1 MTGEHS
7 LRYEGWRVVLASSTG
22 VFVGFGSLVVYTFG
36 IFLKPL
42 AAEFSWS
49 REGVSAAF
57 GLAAMMVAVASPLL
71 GYLFDRHRPLRVIL
85 PALTVYGIAFA
96 SLSLLTPHLWHLYAT
111 FVVLGIVGNGTAQM
125 AYSRAISTW
134 FEERRG
140 LAFAVLMSGSA
151 IGAMVW
157 PPTAQK
163 LEQLLGWRSAA
174 LTLGLLILVIGIP
187 TVTVFVRERPGTV
200 PGRDVLAPGASLRDG
215 LGSRVFWILV
225 VVLFVSSI
233 AQNGAITHMS
243 ALLTDRGVSASGGAI
258 ALSAMGGASLLGRL
272 VTGWLLDRFFAG
284 RVSFVLLAIAALG
297 AFVLSGANS
306 LPLGV
311 LSAVLIGF
319 GMGGEADVTPYLL
332 SRYFGLRS
340 FTTLYGLTWTA
351 YAIAGAIGP
360 MIMGK
365 AFDATGSYE
374 ALLVTLAIGT
384 FSVGALML
392 RIPAYESRSVL
403 QPAPVTPAASSAR

>member
-1 MTGEHS
+1 MTGERS
-7 LRYEGWRVVLASSTG
+7 WRYAGWRVVLASSTG

-42 AAEFSWS
+42 AEEFSWS
-49 REGVSAAF
+49 REGISAAF
-57 GLAAMMVAVASPLL
+57 GFAAMMVAVASPLL
-71 GYLFDRHRPLRVIL
+71 GYLFDRHRPQRVIL
-85 PALTVYGIAFA
+85 PALTIYGCAFA
-96 SLSLLTPHLWHLYAT
+96 ALSLLTPPLWHLYAI

-151 IGAMVW
+151 IGAMLW

-163 LEQLLGWRSAA
+163 LVQLVGWRSAA
-174 LTLGLLILVIGIP
+174 LALGVLILAIGIP
-187 TVTVFVRERPGTV
+187 TVTLFVKERPGTL
-200 PGRDVLAPGASLRDG
+200 PGHESLAPGASVRDG

-233 AQNGAITHMS
+233 AQNGAITHLS
-243 ALLTDRGVSASGGAI
+243 ALLTDRGVTASGGAV

-272 VTGWLLDRFFAG
+272 VTGWLLDRFAVG
-284 RVSFVLLAIAALG
+284 RVSFVLLTIAALG

-306 LPLGV
+306 LALGV
-311 LSAVLIGF
+311 LAAVLIGF

-374 ALLVTLAIGT
+374 GLLVALAIST
-384 FSVGALML
+384 FAVGALML
-392 RIPAYESRSVL
+392 LMPAYEPRSLPQPVPAVPVASR
-403 QPAPVTPAASSAR
+403 AR

>member
-140 LAFAVLMSGSA
+140 LAFAVLISGSA

-187 TVTVFVRERPGTV
+187 TVSVFVRERPGTV
-200 PGRDVLAPGASLRDG
+200 HGRDMLAPGASLRDG

>member
-1 MTGEHS
+1 
-7 LRYEGWRVVLASSTG
+7 
-22 VFVGFGSLVVYTFG
+22 
-36 IFLKPL
+36 
-42 AAEFSWS
+42 
-49 REGVSAAF
+49 
-57 GLAAMMVAVASPLL
+57 
-71 GYLFDRHRPLRVIL
+71 
-85 PALTVYGIAFA
+85 
-96 SLSLLTPHLWHLYAT
+96 
-111 FVVLGIVGNGTAQM
+111 
-125 AYSRAISTW
+125 
-134 FEERRG
+134 
-140 LAFAVLMSGSA
+140 
-151 IGAMVW
+151 
-157 PPTAQK
+157 
-163 LEQLLGWRSAA
+163 
-174 LTLGLLILVIGIP
+174 
-187 TVTVFVRERPGTV
+187 
-200 PGRDVLAPGASLRDG
+200 VLAPGASLRDG

-306 LPLGV
+306 LALGV

-374 ALLVTLAIGT
+374 ALLVTLAVGT

-392 RIPAYESRSVL
+392 RIPPYESRSVL
-403 QPAPVTPAASSAR
+403 HPARATPAASGAR

>member
-7 LRYEGWRVVLASSTG
+7 LRYEGWRVALASSTG

-49 REGVSAAF
+49 REAVSAAF
-57 GLAAMMVAVASPLL
+57 GFAAMMVAVASPLL
-71 GYLFDRHRPLRVIL
+71 GHLFDRHKPLRVIL

-187 TVTVFVRERPGTV
+187 TVTVFVRERPGTA
-200 PGRDVLAPGASLRDG
+200 PGRARLAPGASL
-215 LGSRVFWILV
+215 S
-225 VVLFVSSI
+225 
-233 AQNGAITHMS
+233 
-243 ALLTDRGVSASGGAI
+243 
-258 ALSAMGGASLLGRL
+258 
-272 VTGWLLDRFFAG
+272 
-284 RVSFVLLAIAALG
+284 
-297 AFVLSGANS
+297 
-306 LPLGV
+306 
-311 LSAVLIGF
+311 
-319 GMGGEADVTPYLL
+319 
-332 SRYFGLRS
+332 
-340 FTTLYGLTWTA
+340 
-351 YAIAGAIGP
+351 
-360 MIMGK
+360 
-365 AFDATGSYE
+365 
-374 ALLVTLAIGT
+374 
-384 FSVGALML
+384 
-392 RIPAYESRSVL
+392 
-403 QPAPVTPAASSAR
+403 

>member
-1 MTGEHS
+1 MTGERS
-7 LRYEGWRVVLASSTG
+7 WRYEGWRVVLASSTG

-42 AAEFSWS
+42 AEEFSWS
-49 REGVSAAF
+49 REGISAAF
-57 GLAAMMVAVASPLL
+57 GFAAMMVAVASPLL
-71 GYLFDRHRPLRVIL
+71 GYLFDRHRPQRVIL
-85 PALTVYGIAFA
+85 PALTIYGCAFA
-96 SLSLLTPHLWHLYAT
+96 ALSLLTPHLWHLYAI

-134 FEERRG
+134 FEQRRG

-233 AQNGAITHMS
+233 AQNGAITHLS
-243 ALLTDRGVSASGGAI
+243 ALLTDRGVSANGGAI

-297 AFVLSGANS
+297 AFVLSGAKS
-306 LPLGV
+306 LALGV
-311 LSAVLIGF
+311 LAAVLIGF

-351 YAIAGAIGP
+351 YAFAGAIGP
-360 MIMGK
+360 MMMGK

-374 ALLVTLAIGT
+374 ALLVALAIGT

-392 RIPAYESRSVL
+392 LMPAYEPRSAPQSV
-403 QPAPVTPAASSAR
+403 PAAPVASRAR